1 MDGKLQQVFITMWL
15 IIHSPQIDY
24 LVHNGLVY
32 INILRKTIVFYGMV
46 ISPSYHFD
54 RVGSAYLRGLCFVK
68 LLLQATMSGK
78 YDLKL
83 FMNIMSCHE
92 LLVIMVPFSILNR
105 HASILSAHFHGE
117 P

>member
-1 MDGKLQQVFITMWL
+1 MQQVLVTMWL
-15 IIHSPQIDY
+15 IIHSPRVDY

-32 INILRKTIVFYGMV
+32 INILRKKIVFYGIV
-46 ISPSYHFD
+46 IPPSYHIV
-54 RVGSAYLRGLCFVK
+54 RVGSAYLRGLYFVK

-92 LLVIMVPFSILNR
+92 LSIIMVPFPILNR